1 MGTTAGADRERAH
14 RDASPPQGYNAGGP
28 VHIPTAAADAAR
40 LRDARLALFAEARA
54 AAAPGLAAALAAGGA
69 VSLLAL
75 PLAPAIAGTA
85 GALAAHG
92 LSATLARHVRRAQAP
107 ALRRRRETAFA
118 LLDLLAALAWSG
130 LVGGLLGSDAAR
142 ATPLALTLALVY
154 LAGLAMLAAPLAPA
168 RLAAALPTLVAAALV
183 AEPAS
188 GPSGLA
194 LPALLALAAVALTA
208 LARHTGGVMLGALTA
223 RGETAGL
230 IEALEQAKAR
240 SDEAASRAEAA
251 SVAKS
256 RFLAQMSHE
265 LRTPLNAILGFSE
278 VMKSELLGRHSNPT
292 YREYAGDIHA
302 SGKHLLNLI
311 DEILDISRIESGRY
325 ELNEEPVALA
335 DMVEDCR
342 QLLKIRARTR
352 GIRIH
357 ELYEPGLPSLRAD
370 ERALRR
376 ICLNLLSNAV
386 KFAPLRGEVWV
397 KVGWTASGGQYLSVR
412 DSGPGI
418 PSEQRD
424 LVLASFGRG
433 DAGVR
438 NPEEGAGLGLPIVK
452 GLAELHGGTLHL
464 RNRPDRGTEF
474 IVTFPAARVLA
485 AAMPAEAPAST
496 GPARDDEARPAPGRV
511 AAR

>member
-1 MGTTAGADRERAH
+1 MGTTAGADRELKQRDPGPTQGYPAGGATQIAATAAGSASE
-14 RDASPPQGYNAGGP
+14 RDALL
-28 VHIPTAAADAAR
+28 T
-40 LRDARLALFAEARA
+40 LFAGARA
-54 AAAPGLAAALAAGGA
+54 AAAPGVGALLVTGGAAG
-69 VSLLAL
+69 LLAL
-75 PLAPAIAGTA
+75 PPFAPLAFTA
-85 GALAAHG
+85 CALAAHS
-92 LSATLARHVRRAQAP
+92 LSAALARHVSGTPAP
-107 ALRRRRETAFA
+107 ALRPRREVAFA
-118 LLDLLAALAWSG
+118 LLDLVAALAWSG
-130 LVGGLLGSDAAR
+130 LVAALLWSGAAGS
-142 ATPLALTLALVY
+142 TPLALTLALVY
-154 LAGLAMLAAPLAPA
+154 LAGMSVLSAPLPPA
-168 RLAAALPTLVAAALV
+168 RLAATLPALVSAALV
-183 AEPAS
+183 ADPAR
-188 GPSGLA
+188 GPAGFA
-194 LPALLALAAVALTA
+194 LPALLVLAALALTT
-208 LARHTGGVMLGALTA
+208 LARHAGGFMLGALTA

-357 ELYEPGLPSLRAD
+357 ELYEPGLPALRAD

-438 NPEEGAGLGLPIVK
+438 NAEEGAGLGLPIVK
-452 GLAELHGGTLHL
+452 GLAELHGGALHL
-464 RNRPDRGTEF
+464 RNRPDHGTEF
-474 IVTFPAARVLA
+474 IVTFPASRVLLAHGPAQAPAPA
-485 AAMPAEAPAST
+485 AAVPE
-496 GPARDDEARPAPGRV
+496 DEAVPAPGRA